1 MDTVLLRAFV
11 TVAESQ
17 GFSAAGKVLHRTQS
31 AISLQIKRL
40 EDQMGQALFERTS
53 RSVLLTAHGEQL
65 LPYARHML
73 KLEDEAREALGNR
86 RRGELIRFATS
97 EEQASAY
104 LPNLLPRYAK
114 RFPDTRLELNCD
126 LSASLVNQF
135 HEGLLDVVLSV
146 RHLPTQSGQLLGR
159 EPMVWVVAEHCQVH
173 DWQSIPLALNPEGC
187 VFRAHALSALGRDEH
202 AWEIHYS
209 SQSPTGINLPVQA
222 GLAMTVKTPRSVP
235 EGCRIVGESEGMP
248 PLGHVEIELHRRPG
262 HTSEALEAFCDELEQ
277 IIVENHEVATPE
289 KDAALAF
296 RRPTPDTTT
305 SMV

>member
-40 EDQMGQALFERTS
+40 EDQMGQSLFERTS

-73 KLEDEAREALGNR
+73 KLEDEARELLGNR

-104 LPNLLPRYAK
+104 LPNLLPRYAQ

-126 LSASLVNQF
+126 ISANVVNQF
-135 HEGLLDVVLSV
+135 QEGLLDVVLSI
-146 RHLPTQSGQLLGR
+146 RHLPTQSGQLLGW
-159 EPMVWVVAEHCQVH
+159 EPMVWVVAEHCRLE
-173 DWQSIPLALNPEGC
+173 DWQTIPLALNPEGC
-187 VFRAHALSALGRDEH
+187 VFRAHALSALGRAEQP
-202 AWEIHYS
+202 WEIHYS

-235 EGCRIVGESEGMP
+235 AGCRIVGQAEGLP
-248 PLGHVEIELHRRPG
+248 ALGQVEIEMHCRPG
-262 HTSEALEAFCDELEQ
+262 HTSEALEAFCEELER
-277 IIVENHEVATPE
+277 IITQNDDVSVPEVNE
-289 KDAALAF
+289 VV
-296 RRPTPDTTT
+296 
-305 SMV
+305 SG

>member
-31 AISLQIKRL
+31 AVSLQIKRL

-53 RSVLLTAHGEQL
+53 RSVLLTSHGEQL

-73 KLEDEAREALGNR
+73 KLEDEARTLLGNR

-104 LPNLLPRYAK
+104 LPSLLPRYAQ

-126 LSASLVNQF
+126 ISATLVNQF
-135 HEGLLDVVLSV
+135 HEGLLDVVLSI
-146 RHLPTQSGQLLGR
+146 RHLPTQSGHLLGW
-159 EPMVWVVAEHCQVH
+159 EPMVWVVAEHCRPT
-173 DWQSIPLALNPEGC
+173 DWDTLPLALNPEGC
-187 VFRAHALSALGRDEH
+187 IFRAHALSALGREERQ
-202 AWEIHYS
+202 WETHYS

-235 EGCRIVGESEGMP
+235 AGCRIVGEAEGLP
-248 PLGHVEIELHRRPG
+248 PLGQVEIELHRRPG
-262 HTSEALEAFCDELEQ
+262 HTSEALEAFCEELER
-277 IIVENHEVATPE
+277 IVTENDDVAVPE
-289 KDAALAF
+289 AGEAL
-296 RRPTPDTTT
+296 PE
-305 SMV
+305 